1 MQNALFSESIE
12 MYLKT
17 LAEFDAHEPVAISH
31 VAQRLGITQVS
42 ATEMVKRLSEQD
54 LVSHVPYKGITLTEK
69 GQRVAYNVIRRQ
81 RLWEC
86 FLHQQLKM
94 EWARVYELAC
104 DLEHATAPEVTD
116 ALAALLGEPKTCPH
130 GSPIPAADGSFAP
143 LTGVPLSGL
152 VPGQSARILAVLAR
166 RGSADVL
173 RYLQTRNILPG
184 QTVTVLDVAPMQ
196 GPLTLRIAEKEVS
209 LGLQMAELI
218 VVEVQNH

>member
-17 LAEFDAHEPVAISH
+17 VAEFDVSAPVAISH

-42 ATEMVKRLSEQD
+42 ANEMVKRLSEQE
-54 LVSHVPYKGITLTEK
+54 LVSHVPYKGITLTLR

-94 EWARVYELAC
+94 EWARIYELAC

-116 ALAALLGEPKTCPH
+116 ALAALLGQPQTCPH

-143 LTGVPLSGL
+143 LAGVPLSQL
-152 VPGQSARILAVLAR
+152 APGGRGRILAVLAR
-166 RGSADVL
+166 HGSTDVL

-184 QTVTVLDVAPMQ
+184 QDVMVLDIAPMH
-196 GPLTLRIAEKEVS
+196 GPLTIRIAEKEVS
-209 LGLQMAELI
+209 LGLQMAEL
-218 VVEVQNH
+218 VVIEPEEH